1 MLLYLQTGKQPWGR
15 RHSGIH
21 SPQSGFAGALR
32 LYRASRCVT
41 SRSMKVLT
49 LALGAVALAVVGGGF
64 WLQHQSTLQLRRH
77 VALLRTEVSRLEQQQ
92 LQRPAPALVESAAP
106 AGDYTGSAEL
116 EHLRAEIRALRAQTA
131 ELARLSPGGLKVPP
145 ARMNPTVASPL
156 VPVSAWKDAGRVTP
170 EATVETVLFAAMGGD
185 LETLAKAVV
194 FNDAIKAQTATW
206 FEGLPESTRRE
217 YGTPEKVIALMIA
230 KDAGSLA
237 GMQILG
243 KREDGANDAVVRVRV
258 SDDQGKTKDDKFEM
272 RRSPDGWSL
281 LVPDKAVEKYA
292 RQVSGK

>member
-1 MLLYLQTGKQPWGR
+1 
-15 RHSGIH
+15 
-21 SPQSGFAGALR
+21 
-32 LYRASRCVT
+32 
-41 SRSMKVLT
+41 MKVLT
-49 LALGAVALAVVGGGF
+49 LALGAVALAVIGGGF

-77 VALLRTEVSRLEQQQ
+77 VALLRTELSRLEQQRQ
-92 LQRPAPALVESAAP
+92 ELQRPAPAVVERVAS

-116 EHLRAEIRALRAQTA
+116 EHLRAEIRALRVQTT
-131 ELARLSPGGLKVPP
+131 ELARLSPGGVKVPP
-145 ARMNPTVASPL
+145 ARGNSAIASSL

-185 LETLAKAVV
+185 LETLANAVV
-194 FNDAIKAQTATW
+194 FNDAIKAQAATW
-206 FEGLPESTRRE
+206 FEGLPDATKRE
-217 YGTPEKVIALMIA
+217 YGTPEKVIALMMA

-258 SDDQGKTKDDKFEM
+258 GDDQGKMKDDKFEM
-272 RRSPDGWSL
+272 RRSPDGWRL